1 MSEKRD
7 SFQNDRGI
15 GFLVTQVSHSI
26 TQCFNRAFEQYDI
39 TFPQSRVMAY
49 LIRQQDV
56 GDVNQ
61 RDLES
66 ALGIK
71 ASSISSLVR
80 NLENKGFVE
89 CKRRA
94 ADARNKSITL
104 TEKGLAVQRQ
114 LEGLCHEI
122 EEILTVGIS
131 DEQLSE
137 LADQLQKV
145 RSNIEKSE

>member
-7 SFQNDRGI
+7 RMQNDKGI

-49 LIRQQDV
+49 LIRQQEL

-61 RDLES
+61 RDLEG

-104 TEKGLAVQRQ
+104 TEKGLAVQHQ
-114 LEGLCHEI
+114 LEGLCFEI
-122 EEILTVGIS
+122 EEILTAGIS
-131 DEQLSE
+131 EAQLDE
-137 LADQLQKV
+137 LANQLQKV
-145 RSNIEKSE
+145 RSNIEHK

>member
-7 SFQNDRGI
+7 VLHSNRGI

-49 LIRQQDV
+49 LIRQQDK

-104 TEKGLAVQRQ
+104 TEKGLAVQQQ
-114 LEGLCHEI
+114 LDGLCIEI
-122 EEILTVGIS
+122 EEALTAGIS
-131 DEQLSE
+131 EAQIDS
-137 LADQLQKV
+137 LADLLQKV
-145 RSNIEKSE
+145 SSNIEQK

>member
-1 MSEKRD
+1 MSEKRETM
-7 SFQNDRGI
+7 QNDKGI

-49 LIRQQDV
+49 LIRRQDK

-104 TEKGLAVQRQ
+104 TEKGLAIQQQ
-114 LEGLCHEI
+114 LEGLCYEI
-122 EEILTVGIS
+122 EETLTEGIS
-131 DEQLSE
+131 PAQLEE
-137 LADQLQKV
+137 LAELLQKV
-145 RSNIEKSE
+145 RGNIEQK